1 MAKTKKKYYR
11 KSFKRYKSVSSNYL
25 RVKVEY
31 MDRIIWPDYP
41 VGDNRAYDLG
51 YCYWVLRGNAVGQD
65 QQVVVTLGDVG
76 TQYSYN
82 ASLQALFSYYRP
94 TGIRIEAVPDSRNA
108 ALPSSVNINN
118 QSYSVPFP
126 MTMIS
131 YRMGSNASQTLGE
144 AKANNQSMVLN
155 SQQKV
160 ARYWR
165 VHGATTAYAVTTA
178 SFTGAFTV
186 RNEYDTANTDEG
198 RRHRS
203 LMVYRTMPSWSVKI
217 SVYYLYKYCK
227 A

>member
-1 MAKTKKKYYR
+1 MAKTKKRYYR
-11 KSFKRYKSVSSNYL
+11 KFRRYKNISNNYL
-25 RVKVEY
+25 RIKVEY
-31 MDRIIWPDYP
+31 TDRIIFPDYEP
-41 VGDNRAYDLG
+41 GSNQAANMG
-51 YCYWVLRGNAVGQD
+51 YCYWKLRENAAGQD
-65 QQVVVTLGDVG
+65 QQVVITLGDVG

-94 TGIRIEAVPDSRNA
+94 TGVRIEVVPDSRNA
-108 ALPSSVNINN
+108 ALPSSVTINN
-118 QSYSVPFP
+118 VAYSIPYP
-126 MTMIS
+126 TAMIS

-144 AKANNQSMVLN
+144 AKANNQSILLN
-155 SQQKV
+155 SSQKV

-186 RNEYDTANTDEG
+186 RNEYDTANTAEG
-198 RRHRS
+198 REHRS